1 MIAKWFGRL
10 PTKEQVGIGIALVFV
25 VLLLADKFVVQAIV
39 RENNSKDADILI
51 LEDRIRHNRKI
62 LQLKDSVTEKYE
74 KVSDLIGESPPGQEA
89 NESLKGEVDEIATE
103 AGVRLKSMQHLTP
116 DPLDYLTTYYV
127 DVSEYETETLN
138 LLSFVKS
145 VESVPGMLRIQRL
158 VVEAQEPNTQVKG
171 SVVISKV
178 MAKASG
184 VAEEDAASEDIS
196 E

>member
-1 MIAKWFGRL
+1 MITKWFGRL
-10 PTKEQVGIGIALVFV
+10 PPKEQVGIGVALVFV
-25 VLLLADKFVVQAIV
+25 VLLLADKFVVQAV
-39 RENNSKDADILI
+39 AREISSKDADISI
-51 LEDRIRHNRKI
+51 LEDRIRHNRTV
-62 LQLKDSVTEKYE
+62 LRLKDSVTLKYE

-89 NESLKGEVDEIATE
+89 NESLKGEVDEIATK

-138 LLSFVKS
+138 LLNFVEA

-178 MAKASG
+178 MAKGSG
-184 VAEEDAASEDIS
+184 DAEVEASEEPS